1 MTRPYRAVTGLVGGY
16 VTLSVL
22 TVVAIVVLSVAKP
35 DLVNPQAWVRGIIV
49 AATSILT
56 LAFARGAARG
66 RPRMLL
72 RLRIVVTVIL
82 VAIAA
87 VLAFVP
93 LPLWMVV
100 EQAVCGLLLLATA
113 VIVFRVAD
121 QGLRQ
126 TET

>member
-1 MTRPYRAVTGLVGGY
+1 
-16 VTLSVL
+16 
-22 TVVAIVVLSVAKP
+22 
-35 DLVNPQAWVRGIIV
+35 
-49 AATSILT
+49 
-56 LAFARGAARG
+56 
-66 RPRMLL
+66 
-72 RLRIVVTVIL
+72 VTVIL

-100 EQAVCGLLLLATA
+100 EQTVCGLLLLATA
-113 VIVFRVAD
+113 VIVFRLGD

>member
-1 MTRPYRAVTGLVGGY
+1 MAG
-16 VTLSVL
+16 
-22 TVVAIVVLSVAKP
+22 
-35 DLVNPQAWVRGIIV
+35 VRGRRERGQR
-49 AATSILT
+49 
-56 LAFARGAARG
+56 ARGADQHRG
-66 RPRMLL
+66 THRDRPEQGPRHG
-72 RLRIVVTVIL
+72 RIVVTVIL

-100 EQAVCGLLLLATA
+100 EQAACGLLLLATA
-113 VIVFRVAD
+113 VIVSRVAD